1 MDMSVVTCLE
11 PGRLSLENRPVPERA
26 PGQALLRIRR
36 VGVCGTDYHI
46 VAGKQPYLSYP
57 RVIGHELAAEVIEV
71 DPGSALAPGM
81 TVSVLPYL
89 ACGTCIAC
97 RRGKPNCCVRI
108 EVLGVHRDGG
118 LAEYLVVDEAYV
130 IPAEGL
136 SLDQAAMVEF
146 LAIGMHAVRRAQV
159 NARDRVLVVGAG
171 PIGLAVTLFARQ
183 AGAEVMVLDGNSHRA
198 AFAVEKLGALRAE
211 APGDDLRDR
220 LSAATDG
227 DFFDAV
233 FDATGNPG
241 AMEAG
246 FLHVAH
252 GGRYVLVSI
261 VSAEIKFSDPE
272 FHKRELTLMG
282 SRNAT
287 AADFAAVIDAIR
299 SGAVPTGDLHS
310 HDVTLEELP
319 ERMGEWMRPETGVI
333 KGIVRI

>member
-11 PGRLSLENRPVPERA
+11 PGRLSLESRSRPVRA

-46 VAGKQPYLSYP
+46 VAGKQPYLTYP

-71 DPGSALAPGM
+71 DEGSALAPGM

-118 LAEYLVVDEAYV
+118 LAEYLAIDESYV
-130 IPAEGL
+130 IPADGL

-159 NARDRVLVVGAG
+159 GEDDNVLVVGAG
-171 PIGLAVTLFARQ
+171 PIGLAVTLFATR
-183 AGAEVMVLDGNSHRA
+183 AGAQVTVLDGNRHRA
-198 AFAVEKLGALRAE
+198 AFAVEKLGAIRAE
-211 APGDDLRDR
+211 TPEGAIRDR
-220 LSAATDG
+220 LAEASG
-227 DFFDAV
+227 GYFFDVV
-233 FDATGNPG
+233 FDATGNPA

-246 FLHVAH
+246 FLYAAH
-252 GGRYVLVSI
+252 GARYVLVSI
-261 VSAEIKFSDPE
+261 VPAEIRFSDPE

-287 AADFAAVIDAIR
+287 ADDFAAVIAAIR
-299 SGAVPTGDLHS
+299 DGAVPTADLHS
-310 HDVTLEELP
+310 HDVTLADLP
-319 ERMGEWMRPETGVI
+319 ERMSEWMRPESGVI
-333 KGIVRI
+333 KGIVQL

>member
-1 MDMSVVTCLE
+1 MDMSVVTCVE
-11 PGRLSLENRPVPERA
+11 PGRLSLENRPMPERA

-71 DPGSALAPGM
+71 DPGSALVPGM

-118 LAEYLVVDEAYV
+118 LAEYLVVEERYV

-159 NARDRVLVVGAG
+159 GAQDRVLVVGAG
-171 PIGLAVTLFARQ
+171 PIGLAVTLFAKQ
-183 AGAEVMVLDGNSHRA
+183 TGAAVTVLDGNRRRA
-198 AFAVEKLGALRAE
+198 TFAVDKLGAVRAE
-211 APGDDLRDR
+211 VPGDDLRER

-227 DFFDAV
+227 DFFDVV

-246 FLHVAH
+246 FLHAAH

-261 VSAEIKFSDPE
+261 VSAEITFSDPE

-287 AADFAAVIDAIR
+287 AEDFAAVIDAIR
-299 SGAVPTGDLHS
+299 SGVVPTRDLHS
-310 HDVTLEELP
+310 HDVTLAELP

>member
-1 MDMSVVTCLE
+1 MDMSIVTCLE
-11 PGRLSLENRPVPERA
+11 PGRLSLEHRPMPVRA
-26 PGQALLRIRR
+26 PGQVLLRIRR

-71 DPGSALAPGM
+71 DAGSALVPGA

-97 RRGKPNCCVRI
+97 RRAKPNCCVRI

-118 LAEYLVVDEAYV
+118 LAEYLAVDERYV

-136 SLDQAAMVEF
+136 TLDQAAMVEF

-159 NARDRVLVVGAG
+159 SAEDRVLVVGAG
-171 PIGLAVTLFARQ
+171 PIGLAVTLFATQ
-183 AGAEVMVLDGNSHRA
+183 AGAEVTVLDGNNRRA
-198 AFAVEKLGALRAE
+198 AFAVDKLGAVRAE
-211 APGDDLRDR
+211 APGDDLRER

-227 DFFDAV
+227 DFFDVV

-246 FLHVAH
+246 FLHAAH
-252 GGRYVLVSI
+252 GARYVLVSI

-287 AADFAAVIDAIR
+287 ADDFAAVIAAIR
-299 SGAVPTGDLHS
+299 SGAVPTADLHT
-310 HDVTLEELP
+310 HDVTLADLP
-319 ERMGEWMRPETGVI
+319 ERMGEWMRPEAGVI